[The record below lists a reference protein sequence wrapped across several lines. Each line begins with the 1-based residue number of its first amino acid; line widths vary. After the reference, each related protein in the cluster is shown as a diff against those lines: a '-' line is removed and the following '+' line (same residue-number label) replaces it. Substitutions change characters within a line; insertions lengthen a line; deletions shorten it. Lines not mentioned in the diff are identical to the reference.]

1 MHILFGVCLAFITL
15 AAPARAQDAYGAR
28 GLFPVYQSGNQWL
41 IFDKPR
47 IGGAVN
53 DLMPGSKFLVV
64 GNNGADLFVVAR
76 TSPTYGAACRSK
88 KPVRLRAA
96 LLKGPRAAVG
106 DPVLAIKV
114 PDTFALNGSQAH
126 YAALANKVDE
136 ALYQRLGSTLTA
148 AVVEEAKSGS
158 FRFRQDDEG
167 SAAFLADPKPENV
180 MLKIDFAA
188 HPKVAGLSSP
198 TALVTGTQI
207 SSAYRRCLRL
217 ADGNRLIGNCVE
229 MPHDLMAETAQLSFV
244 AYDPG
249 GKGSPFLLAY
259 TRGEPLW
266 GHERWGFVLRAAG
279 ARLFLH
285 DTLNPGCREGF

>member
-1 MHILFGVCLAFITL
+1 MKLLFSVSLAFFTL
-15 AAPARAQDAYGAR
+15 AAPVHAQDAYGAR

-47 IGGAVN
+47 TGGAVN

-64 GNNGADLFVVAR
+64 GNTGADLFVVAR
-76 TSPTYGAACRSK
+76 TSPTYGAVCRNK

-96 LLKGPRAAVG
+96 LLKGPRSAVG

-114 PDTFALNGSQAH
+114 PDTFAMKGSHAH
-126 YAALANKVDE
+126 YAALVNMVDE
-136 ALYQRLGSTLTA
+136 PLYQRLGSTLTA
-148 AVVEEAKSGS
+148 SAVEEAKSGAY
-158 FRFRQDDEG
+158 RFRPDDEG

-180 MLKIDFAA
+180 TLKIDFAA
-188 HPKVAGLSSP
+188 HPKVAGLEAP

-207 SSAYRRCLRL
+207 SAAYRRCLRL
-217 ADGNRLIGNCVE
+217 ADGDKLIGSCVE
-229 MPHDLMAETAQLSFV
+229 MPHVLMAETAQLSFV